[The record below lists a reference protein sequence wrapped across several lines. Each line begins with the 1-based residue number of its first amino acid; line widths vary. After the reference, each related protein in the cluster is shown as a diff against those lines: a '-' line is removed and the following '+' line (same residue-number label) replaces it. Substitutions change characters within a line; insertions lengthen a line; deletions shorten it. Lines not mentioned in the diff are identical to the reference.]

1 LAEGNYN
8 VTSLQPQCD
17 EEPLQQIHDVEDD
30 AHIEELHDVEAET
43 HGYEGEERSAE
54 QEPLQ
59 EIAAASAERRCPQKT
74 AATRKKPIKEERPRK
89 KIETMMGKFLEMREK
104 QAENEAAEMARERES
119 REKEAAEGDKYS
131 IRRCVSVINTMEL
144 TKGEKAKAIAV
155 IAKSK
160 DSREAFLCTFEV
172 DQECALIWL
181 KNEMA

>member
-17 EEPLQQIHDVEDD
+17 EEPLQQIHDVEYD

-43 HGYEGEERSAE
+43 HGYEGEERSVE

-59 EIAAASAERRCPQKT
+59 EIVVASAERRCPQKT

-89 KIETMMGKFLEMREK
+89 KIE
-104 QAENEAAEMARERES
+104 NEAAEMERERES
-119 REKEAAEGDKYS
+119 REKEAVEGDKYS

-144 TKGEKAKAIAV
+144 TIGEKAKAIAL
-155 IAKSK
+155 ISKSK

-172 DQECALIWL
+172 DQECTLIWL
-181 KNEMA
+181 RN

>member
-17 EEPLQQIHDVEDD
+17 EEPLQQIHDVEYD

-43 HGYEGEERSAE
+43 HGYEGEERSVE

-59 EIAAASAERRCPQKT
+59 EIVVASAERRCPQKT
-74 AATRKKPIKEERPRK
+74 AATRNKPAKEERPMK
-89 KIETMMGKFLEMREK
+89 KI
-104 QAENEAAEMARERES
+104 ENEAAEMERERES
-119 REKEAAEGDKYS
+119 REKEAVEGDKYS

-144 TKGEKAKAIAV
+144 TIGEKAKAIAL
-155 IAKSK
+155 ISKSK

-172 DQECALIWL
+172 DQECTLIWL
-181 KNEMA
+181 RN